1 MQKLTTDF
9 LLHFLLQNLK
19 QFRSYEV
26 LEFKKDTMQMHC
38 AENLNQIFPE
48 MKLRGLSPN
57 FYIQLSVRDLN
68 ISMIGPRTIQQNRLN
83 NCGNIN
89 RSQIQEC
96 RNWERG
102 RTVSFLGMFVSNF
115 RYSAYAA
122 SYHLSS
128 PITKHLPG

>member
-1 MQKLTTDF
+1 MQKLTTDFLLHF

-57 FYIQLSVRDLN
+57 FYIHVSVSDLY
-68 ISMIGPRTIQQNRLN
+68 ILPIGPQTQ
-83 NCGNIN
+83 
-89 RSQIQEC
+89 
-96 RNWERG
+96 
-102 RTVSFLGMFVSNF
+102 
-115 RYSAYAA
+115 YSVIGG
-122 SYHLSS
+122 
-128 PITKHLPG
+128 PIVEI